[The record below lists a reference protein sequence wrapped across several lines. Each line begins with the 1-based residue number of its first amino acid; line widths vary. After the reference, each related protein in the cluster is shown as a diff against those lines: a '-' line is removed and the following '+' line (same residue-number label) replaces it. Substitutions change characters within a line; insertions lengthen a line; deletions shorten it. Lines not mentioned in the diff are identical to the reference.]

1 MKLFYDVR
9 DREAARV
16 GDRRLKWLYELGARP
31 ISDASPV
38 DAGFVFAGARDL
50 DDYRRLVA
58 PFPKM
63 RDRPEDRGP
72 LLELDKVL
80 DALQQAGID
89 IPTPRTWRLALDARI
104 PSDLKYPLFVR
115 TARSSWKL
123 GGQISKV
130 RNERELIA
138 EMEALRR
145 AIQWDAVILARE
157 WVDLMPAGAG
167 VYGKIP
173 QEIRVWIVDGNPFAW
188 SFHYLQ
194 VLRDPSGF
202 PPSKADLRMLQ
213 DLAAQVGK
221 AFRSRCVVADFA
233 KLRKGGWIFIEAG
246 PGSAAGTAHGAVFTG
261 VARTLAGERVM
272 IQADHVG
279 GLFDSSKRSGVR
291 VP

>member
-1 MKLFYDVR
+1 MNLFYDVR

-31 ISDASPV
+31 ISEANPG
-38 DAGFVFAGARDL
+38 DAGFVFAGAREL

-58 PFPKM
+58 PFPGM
-63 RDRPEDRGP
+63 RDRPEDRAP

-80 DALQQAGID
+80 DALHQSGVEV
-89 IPTPRTWRLALDARI
+89 PTPRTWRLALDARI
-104 PSDLKYPLFVR
+104 PPDLKYPLFVR

-145 AIQWDAVILARE
+145 AIQWDAIILARE
-157 WVDLMPAGAG
+157 WVDLAPAGAG

-173 QEIRVWIVDGNPFAW
+173 QEIRVWIVDGAPIAW

-194 VLRDPSGF
+194 VISDPAGF
-202 PPSKADLRMLQ
+202 PP
-213 DLAAQVGK
+213 GK
-221 AFRSRCVVADFA
+221 
-233 KLRKGGWIFIEAG
+233 
-246 PGSAAGTAHGAVFTG
+246 
-261 VARTLAGERVM
+261 
-272 IQADHVG
+272 
-279 GLFDSSKRSGVR
+279 
-291 VP
+291 